1 MSVSTKLFK
10 MKSRSKLY
18 YLFSCA
24 FLLIKYCDGETMK
37 EKQNREKYCGLPHE
51 KFTQKNGKS
60 IPFPWYVGLRVTIG
74 SEKFYYTGTLISNRY
89 VVTSAAVFE
98 ANQGKSQ
105 SDWENVENW
114 AALLGAYNIPGLL
127 DYGYRPDP
135 LNLGHY
141 YVADWSEISRFEIH
155 PLYNSILGAFNYN
168 VAVVQLKKKL
178 EFGPDSRYNPI
189 CLPRCDHLCRTDSG
203 WLEQDLVG
211 SSVVVSRGTFE
222 QNLEI
227 ITNAKCQKLISDKV
241 GSTPVTIQ
249 AGLKYYLEGNKI
261 KRLV

>member
-1 MSVSTKLFK
+1 

-24 FLLIKYCDGETMK
+24 FLLIKCCDGETMK

-51 KFTQKNGKS
+51 LFTKKDGTS

-89 VVTSAAVFE
+89 VVTSAANFD
-98 ANQGKSQ
+98 ADHDKPQ

-114 AALLGAYNIPGLL
+114 AAVLGAYNIPGFAQG
-127 DYGYRPDP
+127 YGYSPDTENMG
-135 LNLGHY
+135 LY

-178 EFGPDSRYNPI
+178 EFGPDSRYYPI
-189 CLPRCDHLCRTDSG
+189 CLPRCDHLCRTNSG

-211 SSVVVSRGTFE
+211 SSVVVSRGTYE
-222 QNLEI
+222 QNLKI
-227 ITNAKCQKLISDKV
+227 ITKTECQKIISDK
-241 GSTPVTIQ
+241 TPVTVQ
-249 AGLKYYLEGNKI
+249 AGRIYYQEGYKI